1 MSAAGEGGTEILSKG
16 GKGVRALVRRW
27 YLKVADVFRG
37 APKLSLFFLTLTIVC
52 AIAAPLLPFDP
63 VRGDLTN
70 PLQPPTWG
78 AHPLGTDHQGR
89 DMVVRLIHGANISIT
104 VGFLAVFVSGATGT
118 IVAVVA
124 GVFKG
129 WIDGLLIQITDAF
142 LALPFLMVAV
152 AVVSLLGPSKTNVI
166 LVLGLLRWMSYAR
179 VLRSE
184 VLSITETDY
193 VRLAKVAGSSN
204 WRIILR
210 HVLPNLT
217 NTLLIIS
224 TLELG
229 TVIIFESGI
238 MVWNR
243 NPPGKKEHPIDAA
256 TEQSPYPLAYHGGQ
270 CRPAPSGHPRLAPV
284 AWELVDHHL
293 DLLGLGVPRP
303 LPSWGTMLADSQSY
317 ISIRPREPPVA
328 GPGMA
333 SRGRTR
339 RLAPDHRPGLHHL
352 ADWPRRERATTAIP
366 ASVAGG

>member
-229 TVIIFESGI
+229 TVIIFES
-238 MVWNR
+238 
-243 NPPGKKEHPIDAA
+243 AL
-256 TEQSPYPLAYHGGQ
+256 SF
-270 CRPAPSGHPRLAPV
+270 
-284 AWELVDHHL
+284 
-293 DLLGLGVPRP
+293 LGLGVPRP

-317 ISIRPREPPVA
+317 IYNQWWLPVM
-328 GPGMA
+328 PGVAISLLVM
-333 SRGRTR
+333 STNLTG
-339 RLAPDHRPGLHHL
+339 
-352 ADWPRRERATTAIP
+352 DWLRERADPTRRQL
-366 ASVAGG
+366 

>member
-1 MSAAGEGGTEILSKG
+1 MPRAGLNSTARERGTEILSRSG
-16 GKGVRALVRRW
+16 PDLRILFRRSRSNFS
-27 YLKVADVFRG
+27 DIFRG
-37 APKLSLFFLTLTIVC
+37 APKLSLLFLIVSIGC

-63 VRGDLTN
+63 VRGDLGN

-104 VGFLAVFVSGATGT
+104 VGFLAVFVSGAAGT

-152 AVVSLLGPSKTNVI
+152 TVVSLLGPSKTNVI

-184 VLSITETDY
+184 VLSVTETDY
-193 VRLAKVAGSSN
+193 VRLAKVAGASN

-210 HVLPNLT
+210 HVLPNLS

-229 TVIIFESGI
+229 TVIIFES
-238 MVWNR
+238 
-243 NPPGKKEHPIDAA
+243 AL
-256 TEQSPYPLAYHGGQ
+256 SF
-270 CRPAPSGHPRLAPV
+270 
-284 AWELVDHHL
+284 
-293 DLLGLGVPRP
+293 LGLGVPRP

-317 ISIRPREPPVA
+317 IYNQWWLPLMPGVAISLLVMSTNLTGDWLRERVDP
-328 GPGMA
+328 
-333 SRGRTR
+333 TR
-339 RLAPDHRPGLHHL
+339 RQL
-352 ADWPRRERATTAIP
+352 
-366 ASVAGG
+366 